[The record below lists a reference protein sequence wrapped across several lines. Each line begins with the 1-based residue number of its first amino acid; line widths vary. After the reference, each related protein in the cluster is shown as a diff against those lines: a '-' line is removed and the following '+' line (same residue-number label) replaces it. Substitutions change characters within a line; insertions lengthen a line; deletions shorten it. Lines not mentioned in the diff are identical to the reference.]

1 MVGEGSVKVFFL
13 PDGEQPGK
21 KESSKLQE
29 GGDDQFSKSLRKLG
43 GPGLRHRSQP

>member
-13 PDGEQPGK
+13 PNGEQSGK

-29 GGDDQFSKSLRKLG
+29 GGDQFSKSLRKSG
-43 GPGLRHRSQP
+43 GPGLRRRSQP